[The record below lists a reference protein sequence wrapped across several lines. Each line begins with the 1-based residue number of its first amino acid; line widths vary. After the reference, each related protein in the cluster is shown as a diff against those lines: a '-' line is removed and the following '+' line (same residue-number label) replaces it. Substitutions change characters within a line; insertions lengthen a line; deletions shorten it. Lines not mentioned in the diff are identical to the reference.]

1 MTDVDKLVALGMAPE
16 LAATVVSLISAVA
29 ADIPDA
35 DAINA
40 AVSAKTEIAA
50 LTGSSTA
57 ANIVTALQA

>member
-16 LAATVVSLISAVA
+16 LASAVVALITA
-29 ADIPDA
+29 ATPSA
-35 DAINA
+35 AEINA